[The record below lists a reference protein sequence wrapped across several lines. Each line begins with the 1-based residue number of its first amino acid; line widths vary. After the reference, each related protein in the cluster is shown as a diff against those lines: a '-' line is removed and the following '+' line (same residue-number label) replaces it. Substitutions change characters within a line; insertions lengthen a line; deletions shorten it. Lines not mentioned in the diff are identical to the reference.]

1 MTVLNLVRRTAAASC
16 LMALAACSSTSP
28 QATAPAVQA
37 QTVKFQQIRN
47 ATIKLDYAGTTFL
60 IDPMLAPERSRIISM
75 VVASTPCSLKQAR
88 AAWRMSSLREGRPM
102 NVL

>member
-1 MTVLNLVRRTAAASC
+1 M
-16 LMALAACSSTSP
+16 
-28 QATAPAVQA
+28 
-37 QTVKFQQIRN
+37 IRSLLP
-47 ATIKLDYAGTTFL
+47 KWWYRL
-60 IDPMLAPERSRIISM
+60 PMLAPERSRIISM